1 MRLIAQTSDDKSRW
15 SAHWIQISGASAL
28 AAAEIADQTRV
39 PGSPSDLIF
48 DDLDGAAHLR
58 GFIQGY
64 PSRAV
69 DNYMLAVA
77 ADNMPQANTA
87 IVMPPLIYGEGQ
99 GPGNQ
104 RSFQVPELARATLQ
118 RGRGL
123 RVGKGQSRWG
133 NVHIR
138 DLGELFALLVQRAV
152 EGGEGP
158 GREEIWNLGGLYL
171 ASPGESVSL
180 AGPRTTRTRK
190 TACLLHACH
199 HQPSCITANN

>member
-1 MRLIAQTSDDKSRW
+1 MFIRLTTQTSNDKSRL

-28 AAAEIADQTRV
+28 AAAEIADQKRV

-48 DDLDGAAHLR
+48 DDLDGAPHLR
-58 GFIQGY
+58 AFIQGY
-64 PSRAV
+64 PSRVV

-77 ADNMPQANTA
+77 ADSMPQVNTA

-138 DLGELFALLVQRAV
+138 DLGELFTLLVQRAV

-180 AGPRTTRTRK
+180 VGLVHGR
-190 TACLLHACH
+190 LHAACV
-199 HQPSCITANN
+199 PTPVVLP